1 MSRIN
6 YDLDLIKGVAFDVD
20 GVLSPAVVPLGDDG
34 VPRRM
39 ANLRDGYSI
48 VRAVKAG
55 LHIALISGADT
66 PSVRARFANMGVTD
80 QYLGNGDKLE
90 WLHDW
95 MSKYNLSYEQIA
107 YCGDDIPDLEPMKKV
122 GLPVAPCDAA
132 PEIKDIARY
141 ITKAQGGY
149 GVGRELLEEI
159 LRIRGEW
166 PAYSNAYGK

>member
-6 YDLDLIKGVAFDVD
+6 YDLKLIKGVAFDVD

-34 VPRRM
+34 IPRRM
-39 ANLRDGYSI
+39 ANLRDGYAI
-48 VRAVKAG
+48 VQAVKAG

-80 QYLGNGDKLE
+80 QYLGNGNKLA

-95 MSKYNLSYEQIA
+95 MGKYGLKYEEIA
-107 YCGDDIPDLEPMKKV
+107 YCGDDLPDLLPMSKV
-122 GLPVAPCDAA
+122 GLSVAPCDAA
-132 PEIKDIARY
+132 PEVKEIARY
-141 ITKAQGGY
+141 ITKAAGGY

-159 LRIRGEW
+159 LRLKGVW
-166 PAYSNAYGK
+166 GLNTNAYGK